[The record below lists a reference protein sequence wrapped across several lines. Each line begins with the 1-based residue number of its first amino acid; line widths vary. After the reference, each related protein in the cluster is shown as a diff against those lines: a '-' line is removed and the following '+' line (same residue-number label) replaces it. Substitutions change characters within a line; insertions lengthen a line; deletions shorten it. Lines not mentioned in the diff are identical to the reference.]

1 MGALLAQTSP
11 PNMAA
16 PGEVAAGGAD
26 RAPPPRN
33 GGTGTADAGAPAD
46 AGSGAPA
53 PVPVQNPTSL
63 TVKGTGAL
71 EGSYKV
77 SQYWPV
83 TKYWGTD
90 DQLGKFDEPSSG
102 GWRMIGHKFQVIG
115 QFTSG
120 TTTTGAGGKV
130 TFLQEAR
137 ITNTKGGTAGSWF
150 DDMDYTDAGGGK
162 HTWDPNAEAGTTVK
176 TGYPGVRRTLGT
188 DKYAYTDP
196 PAMGYRPG
204 TTNAYRKLRIPHPP
218 EAAARL
224 ERLGDHQD
232 GDAGDRDRQ
241 RRADRAP
248 GALTVTQLDRI
259 ADRVRHGP
267 GFDVSP
273 GGVAAREDPEL
284 DALLDSLDGAAVPE
298 LRARLAAERDPFL
311 ALTWLRA
318 LRAVG
323 TAQAEEAMDEYAA
336 RLQAGDP
343 WENGFP
349 GARELLRF
357 LGR

>member
-1 MGALLAQTSP
+1 MRELVHPIAAQQQAARAAAPTTPPQSLRALASRIGNRGMGALLAQTSP
-11 PNMAA
+11 PNMAD
-16 PGEVAAGGAD
+16 PGEVAPEEPIELTTPD
-26 RAPPPRN
+26 

-137 ITNTKGGTAGSWF
+137 ITNTKGGTAGAWF

-204 TTNAYRKLRIPHPP
+204 TTNAYRKLEFRIHLKPP
-218 EAAARL
+218 
-224 ERLGDHQD
+224 
-232 GDAGDRDRQ
+232 
-241 RRADRAP
+241 P
-248 GALTVTQLDRI
+248 GSSGSEIIKTATQEIEIVNGVPTV
-259 ADRVRHGP
+259 
-267 GFDVSP
+267 
-273 GGVAAREDPEL
+273 
-284 DALLDSLDGAAVPE
+284 
-298 LRARLAAERDPFL
+298 
-311 ALTWLRA
+311 
-318 LRAVG
+318 
-323 TAQAEEAMDEYAA
+323 
-336 RLQAGDP
+336 LQAP
-343 WENGFP
+343 
-349 GARELLRF
+349 
-357 LGR
+357 